1 MAGDGEGGGG
11 ATGGG
16 RGGGSGSEGPEG
28 PGGGAL
34 FGGPWWAAGRCPDP
48 RTFAAFL
55 DQRLS
60 RPHHDRVL
68 SHVVECRACRKAFLI
83 IAAALREIGTAVS
96 EEPERDEVPSPER
109 MAQDEIVAIV
119 GELAREEE
127 REASAA
133 ADPAAR
139 ARASPPSRRG
149 WRRLLRAA
157 PLAAGVAGAIG
168 IAIGFALGWWLPSR
182 DPRALLASVVPRERP
197 FAGRFTGGIPWSP
210 AAVRYRGN
218 DLGLD
223 LSRGAVSYLA
233 AAELHGS
240 ASESPNANELGTIGA
255 AQTLGGRVES
265 GVETLTRAV
274 AADPESPE
282 LLNDLGAALLA
293 RAESSDRLGGEDDSV
308 PVREHH
314 DDDLPAALEAIERAL
329 EKSPR
334 LPEALF
340 NRALAL
346 ERLFLR
352 ASAKKAWK
360 EYLEV
365 DDSSAWADEA
375 RQRSASIA
383 VPVFPD
389 PVRIRAEIAAIAAG
403 GDRAALAEIVLR
415 QRHLARRALQEDLLP
430 GWADNWLGGNAE
442 EASRK
447 LASARAIAAEWE
459 AQTSDPTLL
468 AAVVEVEGAS
478 PLTRAQLARAHQD
491 LGVASRAFVA
501 FDLATVRKAADRA
514 LEELPPDSPAA
525 PWARVHR
532 LACVYY
538 LLGDVQSE
546 ADALL
551 DQAGDDL
558 ASRGAALW
566 IRGLWRVKR
575 GEVTFALADQ
585 RQAFAA
591 FERLEEH
598 EPTVWL
604 RLLIGEA
611 YGYMGASGLGW
622 QHRRA
627 AMRDVATLT
636 DRKRPFGIFLTS
648 AIVALA
654 EGRPRVAADLL
665 DEAFAMPASMEPY
678 EAVQAFL
685 WRSRIEVTLGRRQA
699 AADDFVRASTWFP
712 KLPLVDAVFFEPE
725 LHFVRGLLAADPQD
739 AIAALSRALVEFQ
752 RSGQQRRLPD
762 ALLARAQAQQRAGR
776 YSAADEDLRQA
787 AVLHQQ
793 QQGAGYSQQLWA
805 PLLDRPARLF
815 GERVRLA
822 LRDGRADEAFA
833 VAEGAR
839 ARVFLAARDFAGAV
853 SLAKRPVDPLRLA
866 DVRSRME
873 AGSTMLFFAVLQDRI
888 VRWRVER
895 HRSSVTVLPITPNEL
910 ARLGPAFEADLEADV
925 WAETTRE
932 LAMRLYAALIG
943 PGHLGNGPLI
953 VVPDGELHGLPFAAL
968 VDPATKRFLVEDRP
982 VTVAPSA
989 TAYLVARDHRRAISV
1004 TPPVDAF
1011 VVGDP
1016 RVSAA
1021 LFPGL
1026 HPLPGAWAEARAV
1039 AALYPRRVLLLR
1051 GAATRPALI
1060 DALGRHQVVHFAGH
1074 AVINRTDPERSS
1086 LPLADDGGPDG
1097 SLLFGT
1103 DIAALDLGNTRA
1115 VVLSGCETASG
1126 KVLDG
1131 EGPLSLARAFLAA
1144 GVPSVVASLWP
1155 IPDQPAAPL
1164 MTAFHQR
1171 LRGGEEPAA
1180 ALRSAQLTVLRSSA
1194 AAQRSPT
1201 VWASLQAFGG

>member
-1 MAGDGEGGGG
+1 MAGDGDGEAGGGG

-16 RGGGSGSEGPEG
+16 RGGGNDSEG
-28 PGGGAL
+28 PGGPGGDTL

-55 DQRLS
+55 DRRLPQ
-60 RPHHDRVL
+60 PHHDRVL
-68 SHVVECRACRKAFLI
+68 GHVVECRACRKAFLI
-83 IAAALREIGTAVS
+83 IAAALREIGSAVG
-96 EEPERDEVPSPER
+96 EEPERDEVPFPEG
-109 MAQDEIVAIV
+109 MPQDDIVAIV

-133 ADPAAR
+133 EPTR
-139 ARASPPSRRG
+139 AGRR
-149 WRRLLRAA
+149 RQLRTAPRAA
-157 PLAAGVAGAIG
+157 AVAAAIGMTGIIG
-168 IAIGFALGWWLPSR
+168 IAIGFVLGWWLPSR
-182 DPRALLASVVPRERP
+182 DPRAALAAVVPRERP
-197 FAGRFTGGIPWSP
+197 FASRFTGGIPWSP
-210 AAVRYRGN
+210 AAVRYRGY

-233 AAELHGS
+233 AAELGGS

-274 AADPESPE
+274 AVDPESPE

-293 RAESSDRLGGEDDSV
+293 RAESSDRLDVEGDSV
-308 PVREHH
+308 PVREQH
-314 DDDLPAALEAIERAL
+314 DDDLPAALEAIDQAL

-352 ASAKKAWK
+352 ASAKKAWE

-365 DDSSAWADEA
+365 DDGSPWAAEA
-375 RQRSASIA
+375 RQRSAAIA

-389 PVRIRAEIAAIAAG
+389 PVRIRAEVAAIAAG

-415 QRHLARRALQEDLLP
+415 QRHLARRGVQEDSLP
-430 GWADNWLGGNAE
+430 GWADNWLGGNAA
-442 EASRK
+442 EAGRK

-468 AAVVEVEGAS
+468 AAVAEVEGAS
-478 PLTRAQLARAHQD
+478 PLARARLARAHQA
-491 LGVASRAFVA
+491 LGVAARAFAA
-501 FDLATVRKAADRA
+501 FDLATVRTAADRA

-538 LLGDVQSE
+538 LSGDVASE

-551 DQAGDDL
+551 DHAGDDL
-558 ASRGAALW
+558 TSRGAALW
-566 IRGLWRVKR
+566 IRGLWQAKR
-575 GEVTFALADQ
+575 GGVSSALADL
-585 RQAFAA
+585 REAFAA
-591 FERLEEH
+591 FERLEER

-611 YGYMGASGLGW
+611 YGYMGASGPGW
-622 QHRRA
+622 HQRRA
-627 AMRDVATLT
+627 AMKDLAGLT
-636 DRKRPFGIFLTS
+636 DRKRPFAIFLGS
-648 AIVALA
+648 ALVALA
-654 EGRPRVAADLL
+654 EGRSRVAADLL
-665 DEAFAMPASMEPY
+665 GEAFAMPASMEPY

-685 WRSRIEVTLGRRQA
+685 WRSRIQMALGRPRA
-699 AADDFVRASTWFP
+699 AADDFIRASTWFP
-712 KLPLVDAVFFEPE
+712 KLGQLDAGWLGPE
-725 LHFVRGLLAADPQD
+725 FHLVRGLRASDPED
-739 AIAALSRALVEFQ
+739 AIAALSRAIVEFRQ
-752 RSGQQRRLPD
+752 SGQQRRLPEV
-762 ALLARAQAQQRAGR
+762 LLARAQAQQRAGR
-776 YSAADEDLRQA
+776 YGAADEDLRQA

-793 QQGAGYSQQLWA
+793 QQGAGYPELLRA
-805 PLLDRPARLF
+805 PPLDRPDRLF
-815 GERVRLA
+815 GERVKLA
-822 LRDGRADEAFA
+822 LRSGRAEEAFA
-833 VAEGAR
+833 VAEAAR
-839 ARVFLAARDFAGAV
+839 ARVFLAGRDTAAPS
-853 SLAKRPVDPLRLA
+853 SLARRPVEPLRLA
-866 DVRSRME
+866 DVRSRLE

-888 VRWRVER
+888 VQWRVER
-895 HRSSVTVLPITPNEL
+895 HRSSVAVLPITPNEL
-910 ARLGPAFEADLEADV
+910 VRLGPAFLADLEADV
-925 WAETTRE
+925 WTPTTRE
-932 LAMRLYAALIG
+932 LAMRLYAALIE
-943 PGHLGNGPLI
+943 PAHLGKGPLI

-989 TAYLVARDHRRAISV
+989 TAYLVARDRLRAIGV

-1016 RVSAA
+1016 RVSVA

-1026 HPLPGAWAEARAV
+1026 HPLPGAWTEARAV

-1051 GAATRPALI
+1051 DAATRPAFI
-1060 DALGRHQVVHFAGH
+1060 AALGRHQVVHFTGH
-1074 AVINRTDPERSS
+1074 AVINRTNPERSS
-1086 LPLADDGGPDG
+1086 LPLADDGGPGG
-1097 SLLFGT
+1097 SLVFGT
-1103 DIAALDLGNTRA
+1103 DIAGLDLGSTRA
-1115 VVLSGCETASG
+1115 VVLSGCDTASG

-1155 IPDQPAAPL
+1155 IADQPAAPL
-1164 MTAFHQR
+1164 MTAFHQQ
-1171 LRGGEEPAA
+1171 LRRGEAPAA
-1180 ALRSAQLTVLRSSA
+1180 ALRSAQLTVLRGSA

>member
-1 MAGDGEGGGG
+1 M
-11 ATGGG
+11 
-16 RGGGSGSEGPEG
+16 
-28 PGGGAL
+28 
-34 FGGPWWAAGRCPDP
+34 
-48 RTFAAFL
+48 
-55 DQRLS
+55 
-60 RPHHDRVL
+60 
-68 SHVVECRACRKAFLI
+68 
-83 IAAALREIGTAVS
+83 
-96 EEPERDEVPSPER
+96 
-109 MAQDEIVAIV
+109 
-119 GELAREEE
+119 
-127 REASAA
+127 
-133 ADPAAR
+133 
-139 ARASPPSRRG
+139 
-149 WRRLLRAA
+149 
-157 PLAAGVAGAIG
+157 
-168 IAIGFALGWWLPSR
+168 
-182 DPRALLASVVPRERP
+182 
-197 FAGRFTGGIPWSP
+197 
-210 AAVRYRGN
+210 
-218 DLGLD
+218 
-223 LSRGAVSYLA
+223 
-233 AAELHGS
+233 
-240 ASESPNANELGTIGA
+240 
-255 AQTLGGRVES
+255 
-265 GVETLTRAV
+265 
-274 AADPESPE
+274 
-282 LLNDLGAALLA
+282 
-293 RAESSDRLGGEDDSV
+293 
-308 PVREHH
+308 PVREQH
-314 DDDLPAALEAIERAL
+314 DDDLPAALEVIDQAL
-329 EKSPR
+329 EKSPQ

-352 ASAKKAWK
+352 ASAKKAWQ

-365 DDSSAWADEA
+365 DDSSPWAREA
-375 RQRSASIA
+375 RERLAAIE

-389 PVRIRAEIAAIAAG
+389 PVRIRAEIAAIAAD

-415 QRHLARRALQEDLLP
+415 QRHLARRAVQEDLLP
-430 GWADNWLGGNAE
+430 GWADNWLGGNAA
-442 EASRK
+442 EAGRK
-447 LASARAIAAEWE
+447 LASARAIASEWE

-468 AAVVEVEGAS
+468 AAVAEVEGVS
-478 PLTRAQLARAHQD
+478 PREREKLAQAHQA
-491 LGVASRAFVA
+491 LGVAARAFAA

-514 LEELPPDSPAA
+514 LEELPADSPAA

-538 LLGDVQSE
+538 LMGDVQSE
-546 ADALL
+546 ADELL

-558 ASRGAALW
+558 TSRGAALW
-566 IRGLWRVKR
+566 IRGLWRAKR
-575 GEVTFALADQ
+575 GDVTFALADQ
-585 RQAFAA
+585 REAFAA

-636 DRKRPFGIFLTS
+636 DRKRPFGIFLGS

-665 DEAFAMPASMEPY
+665 DEAFAMPASMEPH

-685 WRSRIEVTLGRRQA
+685 WRSRIEVTLGQRRDA
-699 AADDFVRASTWFP
+699 AADFVRASTWFP
-712 KLPLVDAVFFEPE
+712 KLQSVDAVLFEPE
-725 LHFVRGLLAADPQD
+725 LHFVRGLLATDPQD
-739 AIAALSRALVEFQ
+739 AIAALSRAVVEFRQ
-752 RSGQQRRLPD
+752 SGQQRRLPD
-762 ALLARAQAQQRAGR
+762 VLLARAQAQQRAGR
-776 YSAADEDLRQA
+776 YGAADEDLRQA

-822 LRDGRADEAFA
+822 IRDGRAEEAFA

-839 ARVFLAARDFAGAV
+839 ARVFLADRDAAGAV
-853 SLAKRPVDPLRLA
+853 SLANRPVGPLRLA
-866 DVRSRME
+866 DVRSRLE

-888 VRWRVER
+888 AQWRVER
-895 HRSSVTVLPITPNEL
+895 HRSSVAMLPITPDEL
-910 ARLGPAFEADLEADV
+910 ARWATAFEADLEADV
-925 WAETTRE
+925 WTGTTRE

-943 PGHLGNGPLI
+943 PAHLGNGPLI

-968 VDPATKRFLVEDRP
+968 IDPATKRFLVEDRP
-982 VTVAPSA
+982 VTVSPSA
-989 TAYLVARDHRRAISV
+989 TAYLVARDRLRAIGL

-1016 RVSAA
+1016 RVSAT

-1026 HPLPGAWAEARAV
+1026 HPLPGAWEEARAV

-1051 GAATRPALI
+1051 GAATRAALI

-1086 LPLADDGGPDG
+1086 LPLADDGEPGG

-1103 DIAALDLGNTRA
+1103 DIAALDLGSTRA
-1115 VVLSGCETASG
+1115 VVLSGCDTASG
-1126 KVLDG
+1126 KVLAG

-1155 IPDQPAAPL
+1155 IADQPAAPL

-1171 LRGGEEPAA
+1171 LRRGEPPAA

-1194 AAQRSPT
+1194 AAQRSPA